1 MGGHGAHIA
10 VPCTF
15 RDATVI
21 TVVVCASAEN
31 ATPSPSYR
39 DFLRTMGTPASSV
52 CREDA
57 EHLRE
62 AAGRRTARWAA
73 AYRKGAGGTRVPVRA
88 NSRKQC
94 DKRVHVRMKGAYR
107 KTLKRIDGAPCCS
120 GRCLQRLDRDQLI
133 AQVLWRTADS
143 MEQRWARAVECA
155 KNHREADGN
164 GEKRFALKVQGM
176 RVCRVAFAA
185 AWGLGR
191 VKAGELVR
199 RASADCMLVVR
210 RLHASKGLRHPSAG
224 REDCTGWLRQF
235 FSNYAE
241 PFPHL
246 NIRNKGTGEVLTKHF
261 LTSATWPTVMS
272 VFKDYA
278 ETESEKGHA
287 TVSFNTFRRAWL
299 AAHYEV
305 STCVLS
311 RSVWPGTVASL
322 QARPG
327 P

>member
-1 MGGHGAHIA
+1 
-10 VPCTF
+10 
-15 RDATVI
+15 
-21 TVVVCASAEN
+21 
-31 ATPSPSYR
+31 
-39 DFLRTMGTPASSV
+39 MGTPTSSV

-57 EHLRE
+57 EHLR
-62 AAGRRTARWAA
+62 AAARRRTARRAV
-73 AYRKGAGGTRVPVRA
+73 AYKTGSDGTRVPVRA

-107 KTLKRIDGAPCCS
+107 KTLKRINGARCCS
-120 GRCLQRLDRDQLI
+120 RRCLGRLDRDQLI

-143 MEQRWARAVECA
+143 MEQRWVRAVECA
-155 KNHREADGN
+155 KNHREADGH
-164 GEKRFALKVQGM
+164 GEQRFSLKVQGM
-176 RVCRVAFAA
+176 PVCRVAFAA

-191 VKAGELVR
+191 VKAGELLR
-199 RASADCMLVVR
+199 RASDDGMLVVR
-210 RLHASKGLRHPSAG
+210 RLHASRGLTHPSAG
-224 REDCTGWLRQF
+224 REDCAGWLRHF

-272 VFKDYA
+272 VFKDYVK
-278 ETESEKGHA
+278 TESEKGHA

-305 STCVLS
+305 SPCYLP
-311 RSVWPGTVASL
+311 RSPTAAITACL
-322 QARPG
+322 
-327 P
+327 